1 LRKPKINGLAA
12 LIFWVAVWYLAA
24 LWVNNPLLL
33 PTPVDV
39 LRRLGELAIT
49 ASFWQITFTSIGR
62 ILLGV
67 VSGVALAL
75 LRPLAKKYF
84 TPRITRTNVDA
95 LAGKT
100 CLCVTAI
107 DNLTGAGQV
116 RIGDVEWTA
125 RSTTG
130 EPIPVG
136 EQVRID
142 RVEGV
147 KVYVTPISVKV

>member
-1 LRKPKINGLAA
+1 METFFWFALLVVFIWAEAA
-12 LIFWVAVWYLAA
+12 TVNMVSAWFAVGSLVALV
-24 LWVNNPLLL
+24 
-33 PTPVDV
+33 
-39 LRRLGELAIT
+39 G
-49 ASFWQITFTSIGR
+49 S
-62 ILLGV
+62 LLGAKLWLQVVLFLV
-67 VSGVALAL
+67 VSGVMLAL
-75 LRPLAKKYF
+75 LRPIAKKYF
-84 TPRITRTNVDA
+84 TPRITKTNVDA

-107 DNLTGAGQV
+107 DNLNGIGQV
-116 RIGDVEWTA
+116 KIGDVEWSA

-130 EPIPVG
+130 EPISAG